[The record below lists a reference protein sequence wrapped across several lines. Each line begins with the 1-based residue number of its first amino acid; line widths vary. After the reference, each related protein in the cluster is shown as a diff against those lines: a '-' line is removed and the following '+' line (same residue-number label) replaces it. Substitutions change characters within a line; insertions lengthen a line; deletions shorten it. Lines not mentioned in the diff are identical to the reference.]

1 MVGCVEVSVHFLEVD
16 DVGSKKTS
24 FCLVRE
30 DSSMA
35 IPSALT
41 NRPLAS
47 LKLPRAHIA
56 QLIGYA
62 RAIVDAMGKSAS
74 FKSPTPS
81 LKVVSA
87 AIEALQAAQT
97 TALTRASGAAT
108 TRNDRKADLVKLLQ
122 ALKAYVQTVA
132 DATPE
137 NAVSIIESAGMSV
150 RRHPVFPGRVFAAKH
165 GDVSGT
171 VKLVAPSAGAR
182 AGYEWAHSTDAGKTW
197 VSAPFTLTAKTT
209 MSGFTP
215 GATVMFRYRATTRA
229 GEGDWS
235 QVVSIIV
242 M

>member
-1 MVGCVEVSVHFLEVD
+1 MVICVEAFVYFLEVD
-16 DVGSKKTS
+16 DVRLKKTS
-24 FCLVRE
+24 LWLVPE

-47 LKLPRAHIA
+47 LKLPRAHVA

-62 RAIVDAMGKSAS
+62 RTVVDAMGKSAS

-97 TALTRASGAAT
+97 SALTRASGAAT

-122 ALKAYVQTVA
+122 ALKAYVQTIVA

-150 RRHPVFPGRVFAAKH
+150 RRHPAFPGRVFAAKH

-182 AGYEWAHSTDAGKTW
+182 AGYEWASSIDAGKD
-197 VSAPFTLTAKTT
+197 V
-209 MSGFTP
+209 
-215 GATVMFRYRATTRA
+215 GAARRSR
-229 GEGDWS
+229 
-235 QVVSIIV
+235 
-242 M
+242 